1 MLRSLTIRDFVIV
14 DSLELDFES
23 GFTTLT
29 GETGAGKSI
38 MIDALSL
45 ALGVRADGNVV
56 RVGQAKAEITA
67 EFDLSAA
74 PTARQWLIENELAD
88 DDANVTIFRRVL
100 DASGRS
106 KSFINGT
113 SVTLSQARDLA
124 ERLIDIHGQH
134 EHQTLLKR
142 DSQLTLLDDFADN
155 ASLLQTLA
163 TRHASWSQLAAT
175 REAREANEAAIARE
189 FEDLTY
195 QISEFEKLNF
205 SASRWE
211 DTLADQRRLANAA
224 SLIASTDAA
233 INGLSET
240 DAAALSRIDEIAAD
254 LNNAADTD
262 PALKEAVSLIESAS
276 VELREAVSAL
286 RHYLRKLDVDPARLA
301 DLDREIS
308 DVQEIARKFRIEP
321 RRIPEMLQQ
330 KRDRLSALGG
340 GQSLDELIEQERVS
354 EAAYM
359 ETAKKLT
366 KARQAA
372 AKKFAMEVTKSLQ
385 QLAMPGGKFGVE
397 FSPRE
402 PSANGLEACEFQVAA
417 HEGQPLGPLAKIAS
431 GGELSRV
438 SLAIQMM
445 ASAKGG
451 VGTMIFDEVDSGIGG
466 RVAEVVGRLL
476 RALGSNHQVLA
487 VTHLPQVAACAMH
500 QFQVAKMSRDGVVTT
515 SISPLTA
522 TRRVDEIARMLG
534 GITITAA
541 TKKAAEEMLQ
551 NAAHL
556 TGEQIAAKKQTK

>member
-14 DSLELDFES
+14 DSLELDFDG
-23 GFTTLT
+23 GFTALT

-45 ALGVRADGNVV
+45 ALGMRADGNVV
-56 RVGQAKAEITA
+56 RVGQARAEIAA
-67 EFDLSAA
+67 EFDLTHA
-74 PTARQWLIENELAD
+74 PASRQWLIDNDLAD
-88 DDANVTIFRRVL
+88 DDANICIFRRVL

-142 DSQLTLLDDFADN
+142 DSQLTLLDDFAGN
-155 ASLLQTLA
+155 TNLLDALTIK
-163 TRHASWSQLAAT
+163 HAAWSQLAST
-175 REAREANEAAIARE
+175 RAAREANEAAILRE
-189 FEDLTY
+189 FEDLSY

-205 SASRWE
+205 STARWE
-211 DTLADQRRLANAA
+211 ETLSDQRRLANAA
-224 SLIASTDAA
+224 SLISSTDAA
-233 INGLSET
+233 INALSESE
-240 DAAALSRIDEIAAD
+240 AAALTQIDEIVVD
-254 LNNAADTD
+254 LGQAADTD
-262 PALKEAVSLIESAS
+262 PALNEAVKLIESAS
-276 VELREAVSAL
+276 VELREAVTEL
-286 RHYLRKLDVDPARLA
+286 RHYLQKLDLDPERLA

-321 RRIPEMLQQ
+321 KRIPEMLQQ
-330 KRDRLSALGG
+330 KRDRLTSLGG
-340 GQSLDELIEQERVS
+340 GQSLDALIEQERAA
-354 EAAYM
+354 ETAYM

-366 KARQAA
+366 KARQTA

-385 QLAMPGGKFGVE
+385 ELAMPGGKFGVE
-397 FSPRE
+397 FAPRE
-402 PSANGLEACEFQVAA
+402 PSASGLEACEFQVAA

-451 VGTMIFDEVDSGIGG
+451 VGTMIFDEVDAGIGG

-487 VTHLPQVAACAMH
+487 VTHLPQVAACAVN
-500 QFQVAKMSRDGVVTT
+500 QFQVAKMSRDGVVAT
-515 SISPLTA
+515 SITPLVA
-522 TRRVDEIARMLG
+522 AKRVDEIARMLG

-541 TKKAAEEMLQ
+541 TKKAAAEMLE
-551 NAAHL
+551 N
-556 TGEQIAAKKQTK
+556 AAKKNKNA

>member
-14 DSLELDFES
+14 DSLELDFDA
-23 GFTTLT
+23 GFTALT

-45 ALGVRADGNVV
+45 ALGMRADGNVV
-56 RVGQAKAEITA
+56 RVGQARAEIAA
-67 EFDLSAA
+67 EFDLTVA
-74 PTARQWLIENELAD
+74 PASRQWLIDNDLAD
-88 DDANVTIFRRVL
+88 DDANICIFRRVL

-106 KSFINGT
+106 KSFINGA

-142 DSQLTLLDDFADN
+142 DSQLTLLDDFAGN
-155 ASLLQTLA
+155 GTLLGALA
-163 TRHASWSQLAAT
+163 TKHAAWSQLAST
-175 REAREANEAAIARE
+175 RAAREANEAAILRE
-189 FEDLTY
+189 FEDLSY

-205 SASRWE
+205 STARWE
-211 DTLADQRRLANAA
+211 ETLGDQRRLANAA
-224 SLIASTDAA
+224 SLISSTDAA
-233 INGLSET
+233 INALSESES
-240 DAAALSRIDEIAAD
+240 AALTQIDEIVVD
-254 LNNAADTD
+254 LGQAADTD
-262 PALKEAVSLIESAS
+262 PALNNAVKLIESAS
-276 VELREAVSAL
+276 VELREAVTEL
-286 RHYLRKLDVDPARLA
+286 RHYLQKLDLDPERLA

-321 RRIPEMLQQ
+321 KRIPEMLQQ
-330 KRDRLSALGG
+330 KRDRLTSLGG
-340 GQSLDELIEQERVS
+340 GQSLDALIEQEKIAES
-354 EAAYM
+354 AYM

-366 KARQAA
+366 KARQTA

-385 QLAMPGGKFGVE
+385 ELAMPGGKFGVE
-397 FSPRE
+397 FAPRE

-451 VGTMIFDEVDSGIGG
+451 VGTMIFDEVDAGIGG

-487 VTHLPQVAACAMH
+487 VTHLPQVAACAVN
-500 QFQVAKMSRDGVVTT
+500 QFQVAKMSRDGVVAT
-515 SISPLTA
+515 SITPLVA
-522 TRRVDEIARMLG
+522 AKRVDEIARMLG

-541 TKKAAEEMLQ
+541 TKKAAAEMLE
-551 NAAHL
+551 N
-556 TGEQIAAKKQTK
+556 GAK

>member
-14 DSLELDFES
+14 DSLELDFDG
-23 GFTTLT
+23 GFTALT

-45 ALGVRADGNVV
+45 ALGMRADGNVV
-56 RVGQAKAEITA
+56 RVGQARAEIAA
-67 EFDLSAA
+67 EFDLTVA
-74 PTARQWLIENELAD
+74 PASRQWLIDNDLAD
-88 DDANVTIFRRVL
+88 DDANICIFRRVL

-106 KSFINGT
+106 KSFINGA

-142 DSQLTLLDDFADN
+142 DSQLTLLDDFAGN
-155 ASLLQTLA
+155 ANLLDALTVK
-163 TRHASWSQLAAT
+163 HAAWSQLAST
-175 REAREANEAAIARE
+175 RAAREANEAAILRE
-189 FEDLTY
+189 FEDLSY

-205 SASRWE
+205 STARWE
-211 DTLADQRRLANAA
+211 ETLGDQRRLANAA
-224 SLIASTDAA
+224 SLISSTDAA
-233 INGLSET
+233 INALSESES
-240 DAAALSRIDEIAAD
+240 AALTQIDEIVVD
-254 LNNAADTD
+254 LGQAADTD
-262 PALKEAVSLIESAS
+262 PALNNAVKLIESAS
-276 VELREAVSAL
+276 VELREAVTEL
-286 RHYLRKLDVDPARLA
+286 RHYLQKLDVDPERLA

-321 RRIPEMLQQ
+321 KRIPEMLQQ
-330 KRDRLSALGG
+330 KRDRLTSLGG
-340 GQSLDELIEQERVS
+340 GQSLDELIEQERAAEV
-354 EAAYM
+354 AYM

-366 KARQAA
+366 KARQTA

-385 QLAMPGGKFGVE
+385 ELAMPGGKFGVE
-397 FSPRE
+397 FAPRE

-451 VGTMIFDEVDSGIGG
+451 VGTMIFDEVDAGIGG

-487 VTHLPQVAACAMH
+487 VTHLPQVAACAVN
-500 QFQVAKMSRDGVVTT
+500 QFQVAKMSRDGVVAT
-515 SISPLTA
+515 SITPLVA
-522 TRRVDEIARMLG
+522 AKRVDEIARMLG

-541 TKKAAEEMLQ
+541 TKKAAAEMLE
-551 NAAHL
+551 NA
-556 TGEQIAAKKQTK
+556 TKKSKSAEK

>member
-14 DSLELDFES
+14 DSLELDFEA

-45 ALGVRADGNVV
+45 ALGARADGNVV

-67 EFDLSAA
+67 EFDLTNAND
-74 PTARQWLIENELAD
+74 ARRWLQDNELAD

-100 DASGRS
+100 DMNGRS

-113 SVTLSQARDLA
+113 SVTLSQARDLS

-134 EHQTLLKR
+134 EHQSLLKR
-142 DSQLTLLDDFADN
+142 DSQLTLLDGFANN
-155 ASLLQTLA
+155 ASLLQTL
-163 TRHASWSQLAAT
+163 TTLHGNWSQLAST
-175 REAREANEAAIARE
+175 RAAREVNEAAILRE
-189 FEDLTY
+189 FEDLSY

-205 SASRWE
+205 SAARWE
-211 DTLADQRRLANAA
+211 ETLADQRRLANAA

-233 INGLSET
+233 IEGLSESES
-240 DAAALSRIDEIAAD
+240 AALSKIDEIAAD
-254 LNNAADTD
+254 LSHAADTD
-262 PALKEAVSLIESAS
+262 PALRESVDLIESAS
-276 VELREAVSAL
+276 VELREAVTSL

-301 DLDREIS
+301 ELDRAIS

-321 RRIPEMLQQ
+321 KRIPEMLQQ

-340 GQSLDELIEQERVS
+340 GQSLDELIAQERVA

-359 ETAKKLT
+359 EAAKKLT
-366 KARQAA
+366 KTRQAA
-372 AKKFAMEVTKSLQ
+372 AKKFAQSVTQSLQ
-385 QLAMPGGKFGVE
+385 DLAMPGGRFGVE
-397 FSPRE
+397 FVPRE

-417 HEGQPLGPLAKIAS
+417 HEGQPLGALAKIAS

-476 RALGSNHQVLA
+476 RALGHHHQVLA
-487 VTHLPQVAACAMH
+487 VTHLPQVAACAMQ
-500 QFQVAKMSRDGVVTT
+500 QFQVVKLPRDGVVTT
-515 SISPLTA
+515 SITPLTA
-522 TRRVDEIARMLG
+522 AKRVDEIARMLG
-534 GITITAA
+534 GITITVA
-541 TKKAAEEMLQ
+541 TKRAAAEMLT
-551 NAAHL
+551 NATQKL
-556 TGEQIAAKKQTK
+556 DR

>member
-14 DSLELDFES
+14 DSLELDFDA
-23 GFTTLT
+23 GFTALT

-45 ALGVRADGNVV
+45 ALGMRADGNVV
-56 RVGQAKAEITA
+56 RVGQARAEIAA
-67 EFDLSAA
+67 EFDLTHA
-74 PTARQWLIENELAD
+74 PASRRWLIDNDLAD
-88 DDANVTIFRRVL
+88 DDANICIFRRVL

-106 KSFINGT
+106 KSFINGA

-142 DSQLTLLDDFADN
+142 DSQLTLLDDFAGN
-155 ASLLQTLA
+155 GTLLDTL
-163 TRHASWSQLAAT
+163 TVKHAAWSQLAST
-175 REAREANEAAIARE
+175 RAAREANEAAILRE
-189 FEDLTY
+189 FEDLSY

-205 SASRWE
+205 STARWE
-211 DTLADQRRLANAA
+211 ETLGDQRRLANAA
-224 SLIASTDAA
+224 SLISSTDAA
-233 INGLSET
+233 INALSESET
-240 DAAALSRIDEIAAD
+240 AALTQIDEIVVD
-254 LNNAADTD
+254 LGQAADTD
-262 PALKEAVSLIESAS
+262 PALNEAVKLIESAS
-276 VELREAVSAL
+276 VELREAVTEL
-286 RHYLRKLDVDPARLA
+286 RHYLQKLDVDPERLA

-321 RRIPEMLQQ
+321 KRIPEMLQQ
-330 KRDRLSALGG
+330 KRDRLTSLGG
-340 GQSLDELIEQERVS
+340 GQSLDELIEQERAA

-366 KARQAA
+366 KARQTA

-385 QLAMPGGKFGVE
+385 ELAMPGGKFGVE
-397 FSPRE
+397 FAPRE
-402 PSANGLEACEFQVAA
+402 PSASGLEACEFQVAA

-451 VGTMIFDEVDSGIGG
+451 VGTMIFDEVDAGIGG

-487 VTHLPQVAACAMH
+487 VTHLPQVAACAVN
-500 QFQVAKMSRDGVVTT
+500 QFQVAKMSRDGVVAT
-515 SISPLTA
+515 SITPLVA
-522 TRRVDEIARMLG
+522 AKRVDEIARMLG

-541 TKKAAEEMLQ
+541 TKKAAAEMLE
-551 NAAHL
+551 NAA
-556 TGEQIAAKKQTK
+556 KQVRL

>member
-14 DSLELDFES
+14 DSLELDFDA
-23 GFTTLT
+23 GFTALT

-45 ALGVRADGNVV
+45 ALGMRADGNVV
-56 RVGQAKAEITA
+56 RVGQARAEIAA
-67 EFDLSAA
+67 EFDLANA
-74 PTARQWLIENELAD
+74 PASRQWLIDNDLAD
-88 DDANVTIFRRVL
+88 DDANICIFRRVL

-106 KSFINGT
+106 KSFINGA

-142 DSQLTLLDDFADN
+142 DSQLTLLDDFAGN
-155 ASLLQTLA
+155 ASLLDALRTK
-163 TRHASWSQLAAT
+163 HAAWSQLAST
-175 REAREANEAAIARE
+175 RAAREANEAAILRE
-189 FEDLTY
+189 FEDLSY

-205 SASRWE
+205 STARWE
-211 DTLADQRRLANAA
+211 ETLGDQRRLANAA
-224 SLIASTDAA
+224 SLISSTDAA
-233 INGLSET
+233 INALSESET
-240 DAAALSRIDEIAAD
+240 AALTQIDEIVVD
-254 LNNAADTD
+254 LGQAADTD
-262 PALKEAVSLIESAS
+262 PALNDAVKLIESAS
-276 VELREAVSAL
+276 VELREAVTEL
-286 RHYLRKLDVDPARLA
+286 RHYLQKLDLDPERLA

-321 RRIPEMLQQ
+321 KRIPEMLQQ
-330 KRDRLSALGG
+330 KRDRLTSLGG
-340 GQSLDELIEQERVS
+340 GQSLDELIEQERVA

-366 KARQAA
+366 KARQTA

-385 QLAMPGGKFGVE
+385 ELAMPGGKFGVE
-397 FSPRE
+397 FAPRE

-451 VGTMIFDEVDSGIGG
+451 VGTMIFDEVDAGIGG

-487 VTHLPQVAACAMH
+487 VTHLPQVAACAVN
-500 QFQVAKMSRDGVVTT
+500 QFQVAKMSRDGVVAT
-515 SISPLTA
+515 SITPLVA
-522 TRRVDEIARMLG
+522 AKRVDEIARMLG

-541 TKKAAEEMLQ
+541 TKKAAAEMLE
-551 NAAHL
+551 NAA
-556 TGEQIAAKKQTK
+556 K